1 MLGLRGWKMILQKAR
16 QAALAVS
23 KMAASRS
30 LAGAGETKNLVW
42 MLTFGECQDFWRR
55 IGCSRYR
62 MMGKSPRLSTI
73 PKTALC
79 GESARELG
87 HASDSRFVS
96 ISGIPAKLP
105 QKRQFLKNIFFS
117 LERTV
122 DTACKDRT
130 QFIGLPEPTVSRGPA
145 DAKRGKHLGHK
156 AEKFPVAT
164 GCAAY

>member
-1 MLGLRGWKMILQKAR
+1 
-16 QAALAVS
+16 
-23 KMAASRS
+23 
-30 LAGAGETKNLVW
+30 
-42 MLTFGECQDFWRR
+42 
-55 IGCSRYR
+55 

-105 QKRQFLKNIFFS
+105 QKRQFLKYIFS

-130 QFIGLPEPTVSRGPA
+130 QFIGLPEPTVSSGPA

-156 AEKFPVAT
+156 AEKIS
-164 GCAAY
+164 GCNWLRSLLS